1 MRRRAAAKGGDLLVV
16 DTGDRVEGNGL
27 YDASTPKGIY
37 TRRVLR
43 QMDVDLLTPG
53 NHELYSAATALAEH
67 RVVVPHFGAR
77 YLSSN
82 IDIDVDIEVDV
93 GDDVGGDGTRGGDGD
108 GDWDGDGRRWRP
120 FANRSVTF
128 TTPNLGLRVMAFGF
142 LFNFTG
148 NANNT
153 RVRPVGAVVQ
163 EPWFQ
168 AAMVAARA
176 DGGVDLFVVAAHI
189 DVHAPELGLI
199 HDAIRA
205 AHPHTPI
212 QFFGGHSHI
221 RDFRVLDARSSA
233 LESGRYCETAGFL
246 SLSGIVSSLRDRKT
260 EGTDS
265 KTGLHTFRRYLDFNR
280 AGFQHHSGTT
290 AATFDTAPGL
300 RLSAAIA
307 SYRQLLQ
314 LDRLLGC
321 APRDLSLDRA
331 PHPSP
336 GNWYSYLADH
346 ILPTMVRHRGERGD
360 VPRIIL
366 INGGSQR
373 FDVFRRFTVD
383 SSFLVSPFDS
393 RFVFARDVPWSVA
406 RRLLDYFNADPSPYA
421 AEALARGE
429 LPAVPRHHADD
440 HTAPLDHPAQPP
452 DYLQSS
458 SPQQPL
464 LIRKR
469 RRGYARIGGYTT
481 EDDYGQT
488 GDDTVHDAIDRYDTP
503 KVLQSN
509 ASFPSQADG
518 EAGLHLVDV
527 VFLDFIA
534 PNVAAGLNRLSGGS
548 GSGGGGDGGPYTADG
563 FESYMGPK
571 DTLTALIV
579 AYAQRYWGREC

>member
-16 DTGDRVEGNGL
+16 DSGDRVEGNGL

-67 RVVVPHFGAR
+67 RIMVPHFGAR

-82 IDIDVDIEVDV
+82 IDIDVDIEVDIGGH
-93 GDDVGGDGTRGGDGD
+93 GDSDNGRDEDA
-108 GDWDGDGRRWRP
+108 DGDGRRWRP

-168 AAMVAARA
+168 AAMAAAGA

-189 DVHAPELGLI
+189 DVHAPELSLI

-221 RDFRVLDARSSA
+221 RNFRVLDARSSA
-233 LESGRYCETAGFL
+233 LESGRYCETVGFL
-246 SLSGIVSSLRDRKT
+246 SLSGIASSSQRGGAG
-260 EGTDS
+260 EGTAS
-265 KTGLHTFRRYLDFNR
+265 EAGLRTSRRYLDFNR

-290 AATFDTAPGL
+290 AATFDTARGL
-300 RLSAAIA
+300 GLSAAMA
-307 SYRQLLQ
+307 DYRRRLQ

-331 PHPSP
+331 PYPSP

-346 ILPTMVRHRGERGD
+346 ILPTMVRHRGTRGA

-393 RFVFARDVPWSVA
+393 RFVFARNVPWSVA
-406 RRLLDYFNADPSPYA
+406 DRLLDYFNADPSPYA
-421 AEALARGE
+421 AEALAQGE
-429 LPAVPRHHADD
+429 LPAVLRRHSDD
-440 HTAPLDHPAQPP
+440 DYTVPLDH
-452 DYLQSS
+452 QSS
-458 SPQQPL
+458 SLQKPL
-464 LIRKR
+464 LSRKR
-469 RRGYARIGGYTT
+469 YARIGGYTT
-481 EDDYGQT
+481 KDDYGRT
-488 GDDTVHDAIDRYDTP
+488 GDDTVHDVVTRYDTP

-509 ASFPSQADG
+509 ASFPSAAPPQ
-518 EAGLHLVDV
+518 LVDV

-534 PNVAAGLNRLSGGS
+534 PNVAAGLNRLSGG
-548 GSGGGGDGGPYTADG
+548 GPYTADG
-563 FESYMGPK
+563 FESYMGPD
-571 DTLTALIV
+571 DTLTALIG

>member
-16 DTGDRVEGNGL
+16 DSGDRVEGNGL

-67 RVVVPHFGAR
+67 RTVVPHFGAR

-82 IDIDVDIEVDV
+82 IDIDVGEEGGH
-93 GDDVGGDGTRGGDGD
+93 GDSDSGR
-108 GDWDGDGRRWRP
+108 DGDGRRWRP

-163 EPWFQ
+163 EPWFR
-168 AAMVAARA
+168 AAMQAARA

-189 DVHAPELGLI
+189 DVHAPELSLI

-233 LESGRYCETAGFL
+233 LESGRYCETVGFL
-246 SLSGIVSSLRDRKT
+246 SLSGIASGPRRGGT
-260 EGTDS
+260 EGTAGE
-265 KTGLHTFRRYLDFNR
+265 TRLRTFRRYLDFNR
-280 AGFQHHSGTT
+280 AGFQHHSGAT
-290 AATFDTAPGL
+290 AATFDTARGL
-300 RLSAAIA
+300 GLSAAMA
-307 SYRQLLQ
+307 DYRQQLQ

-331 PHPSP
+331 PYPSP

-346 ILPTMVRHRGERGD
+346 ILPAMVHHRGTRGA

-393 RFVFARDVPWSVA
+393 RFVFARNVPWSIA
-406 RRLLDYFNADPSPYA
+406 DRLLDYFNADPSPYT
-421 AEALARGE
+421 AEALAQGE
-429 LPAVPRHHADD
+429 LLAAPRRHSDD
-440 HTAPLDHPAQPP
+440 HTAPLDH
-452 DYLQSS
+452 QSS
-458 SPQQPL
+458 PSPQKPL
-464 LIRKR
+464 LSGKR
-469 RRGYARIGGYTT
+469 YARIGGYTT
-481 EDDYGQT
+481 KDDYGQT
-488 GDDTVHDAIDRYDTP
+488 GDDTVHDAVTRYDTP
-503 KVLQSN
+503 KVLQGN
-509 ASFPSQADG
+509 ASFLSAVPPQ
-518 EAGLHLVDV
+518 LVDV

-534 PNVAAGLNRLSGGS
+534 PNVAAGLNRLSGG
-548 GSGGGGDGGPYTADG
+548 GPYTADG
-563 FESYMGPK
+563 FESYMGPN
-571 DTLTALIV
+571 DTLTALIG